1 MDQNSISTLAPE
13 STPTSGS
20 TADSVGQ
27 PEDSW
32 TDLLWIR
39 LIEGITYY
47 PMLVQLTL
55 TLIAIR
61 VTESIGAVL
70 WITLV
75 TLTCLSLGYFL
86 LLHRKEMGNRVFV
99 WQCLLSMTCIAC
111 LYSWVHDSANHRIR
125 SQLAQ
130 WHSMHAA
137 DRAANTAQATWKPV
151 VLKGT
156 IEQAVRY
163 RKQEG
168 YGSDQADSWQ
178 SQSLVHVHSV
188 QRAANS
194 WQPLSIKATLT
205 IDDQIRGFFPGD
217 EVQLYGSWRRPLE
230 PTNPGQFDV
239 RNRYAEL
246 GLAAQIKVDS
256 ASLIR
261 KTSEGSPWRIDRGL
275 AQWTEYSLDAMNRYV
290 VFDQAPLTAALVLG
304 QRDQADWDLQVE
316 MLSTGTIHMMSISG
330 MHIEMVAFALLF
342 TGWLMRLPSWFVY
355 SGTVSLCILY
365 AMLCGANP
373 PVARATIML
382 SCALLARFLGW
393 SFTGLNILAFA
404 ALLLLAQ
411 RTSIAFEVGSQLS
424 FLTVAVLIL
433 TFPILSRRAAPIER
447 LIESK
452 HTARQ
457 RFLRSAKHFVRESIR
472 SSFWVSFLSAPL
484 VWESFHILSPIGI
497 LLNLVLWLPML
508 IALLSGLGLVLLF
521 WFPPLA
527 WLCGLLCGT
536 SLLILDS
543 FVSIGHKVPYGHFW
557 APAPPTWWM
566 IGFYAIALVITL
578 WRGTHRPRARRELI
592 WGLGTW
598 FLFGCLLIQFQ
609 QALRPYKH
617 AFGQASLA
625 ITFIDV
631 GHGTSVLIEPPTG
644 EIWLYDAGRM
654 GDSKRSHQAIAQ
666 ALWTMGIGHIDGL
679 ILSHADADH
688 YNAMPGLIERFS
700 IKRFISTNSVLNHSS
715 PTLRD
720 LLNTL
725 NARGIPIE
733 TWSENT
739 PDQDKFGCK
748 WTVHHPGDAFPEKS
762 AAGRLQN
769 SRGVRDNA
777 TSLCISIQYAG
788 RCILLPGDLE
798 EPGTSALISAPP
810 LDLDVLMAPHHGS
823 LTANPKPLIAW
834 ATPETIIIS
843 GSARSVATKVFE
855 TYSPEDQQV
864 LHTARDHALRL
875 TVDPKGTMH
884 WYHWSQN
891 HWQRITEA
899 DQVP

>member
-1 MDQNSISTLAPE
+1 
-13 STPTSGS
+13 
-20 TADSVGQ
+20 
-27 PEDSW
+27 
-32 TDLLWIR
+32 
-39 LIEGITYY
+39 
-47 PMLVQLTL
+47 
-55 TLIAIR
+55 
-61 VTESIGAVL
+61 
-70 WITLV
+70 
-75 TLTCLSLGYFL
+75 
-86 LLHRKEMGNRVFV
+86 
-99 WQCLLSMTCIAC
+99 
-111 LYSWVHDSANHRIR
+111 
-125 SQLAQ
+125 
-130 WHSMHAA
+130 
-137 DRAANTAQATWKPV
+137 
-151 VLKGT
+151 
-156 IEQAVRY
+156 
-163 RKQEG
+163 
-168 YGSDQADSWQ
+168 
-178 SQSLVHVHSV
+178 
-188 QRAANS
+188 
-194 WQPLSIKATLT
+194 
-205 IDDQIRGFFPGD
+205 
-217 EVQLYGSWRRPLE
+217 
-230 PTNPGQFDV
+230 
-239 RNRYAEL
+239 
-246 GLAAQIKVDS
+246 
-256 ASLIR
+256 
-261 KTSEGSPWRIDRGL
+261 
-275 AQWTEYSLDAMNRYV
+275 
-290 VFDQAPLTAALVLG
+290 
-304 QRDQADWDLQVE
+304 
-316 MLSTGTIHMMSISG
+316 
-330 MHIEMVAFALLF
+330 
-342 TGWLMRLPSWFVY
+342 
-355 SGTVSLCILY
+355 
-365 AMLCGANP
+365 
-373 PVARATIML
+373 
-382 SCALLARFLGW
+382 
-393 SFTGLNILAFA
+393 
-404 ALLLLAQ
+404 
-411 RTSIAFEVGSQLS
+411 
-424 FLTVAVLIL
+424 
-433 TFPILSRRAAPIER
+433 
-447 LIESK
+447 
-452 HTARQ
+452 
-457 RFLRSAKHFVRESIR
+457 
-472 SSFWVSFLSAPL
+472 
-484 VWESFHILSPIGI
+484 
-497 LLNLVLWLPML
+497 
-508 IALLSGLGLVLLF
+508 
-521 WFPPLA
+521 
-527 WLCGLLCGT
+527 
-536 SLLILDS
+536 
-543 FVSIGHKVPYGHFW
+543 
-557 APAPPTWWM
+557 M
-566 IGFYAIALVITL
+566 IGFYSIALVITL

-666 ALWTMGIGHIDGL
+666 ALWTMGIDHIDGL

-762 AAGRLQN
+762 AAGRLQK

-810 LDLDVLMAPHHGS
+810 IDLDVLMAPHHGS

-875 TVDPKGTMH
+875 TVDTKGTMH